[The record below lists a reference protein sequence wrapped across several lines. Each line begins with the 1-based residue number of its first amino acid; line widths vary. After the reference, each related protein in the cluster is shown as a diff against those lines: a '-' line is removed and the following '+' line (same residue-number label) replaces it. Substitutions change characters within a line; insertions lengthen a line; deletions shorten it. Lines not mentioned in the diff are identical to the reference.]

1 MKCGLITNNDF
12 INDLD
17 ILVESLVKDQDNR
30 DNKYS
35 ESEIKLK
42 WTNGI
47 KQLRQKYNQDDFNDA
62 VKEYLADT
70 SGNYSFRMLIEDG
83 FDYLTQLNTLNLD
96 NKEMTE
102 EVDGGSKT
110 DSLSTTLE
118 KVEKNNIKGQ
128 FLNKHFPLSSVSKL
142 FFQKRFKNDIVKAIF
157 INESGPRPT
166 LVDSDEGLNE
176 QIQYYRESLKNQIYE
191 AIKLINPDAAN
202 SFNMFE
208 SIDKALSWAGDFL
221 DLKNKHLTL
230 ELIQK
235 IPLLESE
242 GALSN
247 RDITLLN
254 GWQAWITLQNFDP
267 LVKLT
272 FGKAISIKN
281 ANQYDG
287 IYDDKYSLRRG
298 DANTTTWRDD
308 NKDVDETEEL
318 GSLPILFLE
327 SLKIYNE
334 NGQPTSQNMSFSDV
348 KVAIGNIMKIF
359 DSTSNRI
366 FQLNERNALVEKFA
380 PIFGQQQ
387 ATDLLNQYVIG
398 KNMKQVLA
406 AAKEHPNTLF
416 PILFHLLSNSDQF
429 KRGTKTRETINS
441 LYYNLFDPD
450 PENENSLIQMNLQQN
465 GFDPNRPTMYDFI
478 TTLFLNVENKP
489 SIEYSFDYNEG
500 IVIKSLAEKNSNSRL
515 NARTRALDGK
525 FHKLNP
531 IGNFVDDKTTQFNS
545 FTISD
550 NLDGKST
557 DIPKGITITSGEYT
571 INVTPALDV
580 NVFINQNGK
589 QQQLTGE
596 QLESSIENLIPFVSE
611 VLDMPIVFTED
622 SGFTNARLHEVYK
635 ELGGNNLSLLR
646 LASHILY
653 NYQVGKHMINTTE
666 STYNKN
672 VEQYYTNTPPRAM
685 YNQFQPSLIPS
696 SDYNTIKTLSQ
707 AKDIVDGY
715 AEINTVRDGAGKS
728 ISTLALS
735 SLLSKVG
742 EIWENHTKTQ
752 QSPARDFSIFSMF
765 EGFDLIRDYS
775 GQGENKQGKSFTQA
789 ELAIA
794 SIIYDMYGDL
804 EVTDENG
811 NSSDKNG
818 GILRIMGPVV
828 SDKSNLPKLR
838 FNWDAQLPQ
847 KYWKDSKTP
856 LKLRDL
862 TNDDIKSI
870 VKQEFGQY
878 YKNVFD
884 NIINQYAIVN
894 KYVIQACQNLGIENP
909 TLFYYKNNFTNANEA
924 YALKDESGNIVKYRT
939 DQVLHEAI
947 YLAQMAGENPEII
960 DQVGYINNKGQ
971 LTNNPSI
978 IHQMKLFGVADSSYI
993 TSIDTNETY
1002 ENFWNRKEIQLVTDF
1017 LQSGTILK
1025 VKNGETQ
1032 RPGQAIT
1039 TASKFNKDFLRG
1051 ENIAIAKIHNG
1062 DKSIRITQT
1071 RDLKEWHPYKKF
1083 IKEVGTDNPL
1093 YDVDNPAFNLQMT
1106 LDAIN
1111 RRSVAWELR
1120 KPENIQQISSKV
1132 KINKRA
1138 SLASITEEAKRQYSL
1153 VMSQLNPKIVEDT
1166 EAFEESWNNKLNR
1179 DFTINGK
1186 VDKNL
1191 LIEYIQQQ
1199 IAYQGIN
1206 DYFDEDPMVQY
1217 VAQETG
1223 VADIIEKLNVESSD
1237 NYTLEINPE
1246 MLRHNLLDFFLG
1258 EEFIMATTGT
1268 YVSHPAK
1275 SDNIRLR
1282 ESEQFGQAIK
1292 RYVSYTASKHR
1303 EAAGNLNGIRNTLNV
1318 AIIEDDKDG
1327 VFNYNGNNAPSG
1339 TKPFDGAS
1347 FYNPTM
1353 NYLDNNS
1360 LGGDAMGVDK
1370 KPFAHHM
1377 GDKSGIGFILKTAGF
1392 ALTNDRIRNGNGFDV
1407 RLNKQMLNIPWSQD
1421 MDWTKD
1427 FNGNRINYGPWFK
1440 YDITS
1445 KKWFKYSHPIVEN
1458 GITYVDVQE
1467 VALNGQPINGTQ
1479 QEHQEISKIN
1489 TNWQLWNL
1497 FGGEYSGHLNSEG
1510 ELTYEQ
1516 DNTSVEM
1523 LVKAINNVGVKK
1535 YDKVFDQT
1543 GVDQVL
1549 KRAQIDIVAT
1559 AGAVKY
1565 GGANINTKDAYYN
1578 DDYHLTYMT
1587 INSYD
1592 IGEQLDAE
1600 HNAEDESVSLMTQV
1614 INALGARGYSR
1625 EQAQECYEALEAIA
1639 EVVNKD
1645 GLEGLNELNTSG
1657 NPNLLKNAIA
1667 QIIYKTLTRVSSS
1680 DGNMLNALAATLT
1693 EMEST
1698 KFDWSNIEGK
1708 FPISHPAIFQK
1719 MISSIS
1725 SQLEKAI
1732 RLKFE
1737 GGMLVLNP
1745 SNRRFNII
1753 DGHLS
1758 GYYDSH
1764 PEELLQLEETN
1775 KANPITSIADIK
1787 IGHNYRSI
1795 NIETGEVG
1803 PVINMTTP
1811 NNIYLLRE
1819 QLANGLVV
1827 YETVMDNDSKPLGHD
1842 LSMYQVKFAD
1852 TNGNYY
1858 SIWELDS
1865 VRRLWE
1871 LNDSKDEEVKTQL
1884 RRQLQ
1889 RDLNALSEGIESE
1902 VYVNGQPIRVDKS
1915 KTETQG
1921 YEAIMPM
1928 MYKTEFGLK
1937 EGDNIKSI
1945 REDQSFFIKRALQN
1959 WKPNIEKT
1967 SLFDL
1972 ELKTLN
1978 GKHIYIGLIPQNI
1991 DYGEL
1996 TPVSIQGLTEID
2008 GDVLYRITPEGER
2021 LYSIPYHLGENGRII
2036 PDVQIYRT
2044 FDGEEIIYSN
2054 NLSHFL
2060 DEFNYNQ
2067 IVFSPDGQGDK
2078 GTLLTQLNNSSN
2090 KVARRKINSIVKNVN
2105 RRFQQQIA
2113 PGEDMLN
2120 TENLLEQFRT
2130 TGQLDFLL
2138 DFDSNLTIEDIL
2150 EDQEWLND
2158 AIGFISKDW
2167 QYSQQNINN
2176 LQNDLYNQELSLQDV
2191 IIRNPYMRGMIKS
2204 GIETHTSFLSSL
2216 EMVVSRT
2223 PAQSQQSFMAMEI
2236 AAFGSESTN
2245 SAYVSRWQLWLQGS
2259 DYDIDK
2265 ISVLGLKFN
2274 HGKLKTWSPYFNLQ
2288 SKETFEASKKLPF
2301 PTNREL
2307 EVRDGDI
2314 RPFDV
2319 LQNNLIVNSSE
2330 EGITTIIT
2338 EQGDSIIVYPADD
2351 GIHLNARTWD
2361 NVSPLNKYILIR
2373 RALKDIKGQQIIFDN
2388 FEIPFGSRLALGI
2401 TGDNIATGEYNIIE
2415 DFKEFNDS
2423 IIPVEVNRELTP
2435 KQLQENIIEIS
2446 PLLGTLIK
2454 TYNKLG
2460 YIPEEVAPLIKD
2472 IVNYHNTSLKG
2483 KDRRDGAYNFVSIR
2497 TKDISKSPINQI
2509 QAQAAIDDQTDKIK
2523 ELLKQPKFQR
2533 LLAASTKADRGS
2545 VFSKFFM
2552 LTLTLA
2558 GKENVGIVASSLKN
2572 FEGLSQYTYQILDE
2586 GSAEDQEDLLFDKS
2600 INGHRIQ
2607 MIANSY
2613 TRNMDNI
2620 KSDRVR
2626 QALLEVDNDNDAFL
2640 VKSALLSLA
2649 TDNAKDPV
2657 LAKLNSGP
2665 EMMSLFNSG
2674 VILGL
2679 SVEEVANLTLSDT
2692 GILLSNLTKSNVFNG
2707 QKGFNR
2713 LTSAIQY
2720 LQRPPSVY
2728 FTDDQYEDIS
2738 PLFQRLGILQPE
2750 ETLSKTKL
2758 DSLLKNRN
2766 LREQLRR
2773 IFKFLSNPN
2782 SESSLLKFNKEQFIK
2797 DQIALLKGT
2806 HEYRGFSKRRE
2817 ELLNSLLEK
2826 QANLNTDESLTE
2838 EELSTINK
2846 LNELKVNKAVVDE
2859 QIQDLY
2865 NYLRDGTSPKNLE
2878 ILDVLAQTEKIA
2890 SGDFEQEIKKLRSNF
2905 YGNSYFL
2912 SNMNELVN
2920 WIDYQNVV
2928 DNDIKEGYDGEKHK
2942 VLTQIA
2948 RLDEFSQEMSALRPL
2963 LALNQGIPNKMEDQ
2977 FNFLTNFGSI
2987 ITNRINTI
2995 GQENVSKF
3003 YNVQDQL
3010 TRLSELNQQL
3020 YEQGLISVDVEKT
3033 PYYIDLNTFVSNPEY
3048 NQLVK
3053 DIYGKIKFAVNILK
3067 VVDGVSHYH
3076 SYLRTANLAI
3086 QMGKNSS
3093 TAYRTALEI
3102 NDRIVPKMNT
3112 NQSKIK
3118 EQIRK
3123 NILPTIYRK
3132 INQEYLRGKN
3142 IKYNIPQFEVKD
3154 GKVIMGEGTQTI
3166 TLGYDKDN
3174 QKFKDWIQY
3183 IVFPKL
3189 QSENPGNKFIQ
3200 YIGYRSY
3207 DYNSDHNQSINIAKI
3222 KQVNTKNPSDLVQF
3236 DLAKNDLLKLS
3247 SSDIDK
3253 LFYYNIIAYNNQ
3265 AGQLSL
3271 TDLFEDLVSADN
3283 FESIRQYNE
3292 FWANHED
3299 VPVQFNSDNEL
3310 QIAIAPV
3317 LTVYELKPSLKIPY
3331 IYVRNRENGKTYLL
3345 YKIQKNFQQGN
3356 EDNEDD
3362 EDNRNNEFDREI
3374 QGQNPRSFS
3383 ETIKYARYGYFG
3395 QTLTESQSEPTEN
3408 STEMLEFGEYKMTN
3422 ESKVNDIKI
3431 QYKGKQYSSKEILD
3445 LAKSKGFATK
3455 LSEIFVKQTKDKQ
3468 KIYNLEVIQSALDTI
3483 FNDENNCQ

>member
-17 ILVESLVKDQDNR
+17 ILVESLVKDQDNQN
-30 DNKYS
+30 NKYS

-47 KQLRQKYNQDDFNDA
+47 KQLKQKYNQDDFNDA

-83 FDYLTQLNTLNLD
+83 FDYLTQLNTLDLD
-96 NKEMTE
+96 SKEMTE
-102 EVDGGSKT
+102 EIDRGSKT

-118 KVEKNNIKGQ
+118 KAEKNNIKGQ
-128 FLNKHFPLSSVSKL
+128 FLNKYFPLSSVSKL

-208 SIDKALSWAGDFL
+208 SIDRALSWAGDFL

-254 GWQAWITLQNFDP
+254 GWQAWVTLQNFDP

-281 ANQYDG
+281 TNQYDG
-287 IYDDKYSLRRG
+287 IYGDKYSLRRG

-334 NGQPTSQNMSFSDV
+334 NGQPTSQNMSFSDI

-359 DSTSNRI
+359 DSTSNRV
-366 FQLNERNALVEKFA
+366 FQLNERNALMEKFA

-398 KNMKQVLA
+398 KNMRQVLA

-416 PILFHLLSNSDQF
+416 PILFYLLSKSDQF

-441 LYYNLFDPD
+441 LYYNLFDPN
-450 PENENSLIQMNLQQN
+450 PENENSLIQMSLQQN

-489 SIEYSFDYNEG
+489 AIEYSFDYNEG
-500 IVIKSLAEKNSNSRL
+500 TVIKSLAEKNSNSRL

-557 DIPKGITITSGEYT
+557 DILKGITVTSGEYT
-571 INVTPALDV
+571 INVTPTLDV

-596 QLESSIENLIPFVSE
+596 QLESSIENLIPFISE

-672 VEQYYTNTPPRAM
+672 VEQYYSNTPPRAM

-828 SDKSNLPKLR
+828 SDKSNLPKLK

-884 NIINQYAIVN
+884 NIVNQYAIVN
-894 KYVIQACQNLGIENP
+894 KYIIQACQNLGIENP
-909 TLFYYKNNFTNANEA
+909 TIFDYKDNFRNANAA
-924 YALKDESGNIVKYRT
+924 YGNRGS
-939 DQVLHEAI
+939 QVLHEAV
-947 YLAQMAGENPEII
+947 YLAQLAGENPEII
-960 DQVGYINNKGQ
+960 DQVGYIVNKDGT
-971 LTNNPSI
+971 LSNNPSI

-1002 ENFWNRKEIQLVTDF
+1002 ENFWKRKEIQLVTDF

-1071 RDLKEWHPYKKF
+1071 RDLKEWNPYKKF

-1111 RRSVAWELR
+1111 RRSIVWELR

-1138 SLASITEEAKRQYSL
+1138 SLVSITEEAKRQYSL

-1179 DFTINGK
+1179 DFTINGE
-1186 VDKNL
+1186 VDKNS

-1258 EEFIMATTGT
+1258 EEFIMSTTGT

-1275 SDNIRLR
+1275 SNNIRLR

-1392 ALTNDRIRNGNGFDV
+1392 ALTNDRIRNGNGFDA
-1407 RLNKQMLNIPWSQD
+1407 RLNKQMLNIPWSQN

-1427 FNGNRINYGPWFK
+1427 FNGNKINYGPWFK
-1440 YDITS
+1440 YDMAS
-1445 KKWFKYSHPIVEN
+1445 KKWFKYSHPTVEN

-1467 VALNGQPINGTQ
+1467 VALNGEPINGTQ
-1479 QEHQEISKIN
+1479 QEHQEIGKIN

-1523 LVKAINNVGVKK
+1523 LVKAMNNVGVKK

-1549 KRAQIDIVAT
+1549 KKAQIDIVAT

-1565 GGANINTKDAYYN
+1565 GGANINNKDAYYN

-1645 GLEGLNELNTSG
+1645 GLEGLDELNTSG

-1667 QIIYKTLTRVSSS
+1667 QIVYKTLTRVSSS

-1693 EMEST
+1693 EIEST

-1775 KANPITSIADIK
+1775 KANPITSISDIK

-1803 PVINMTTP
+1803 PAINMTTP
-1811 NNIYLLRE
+1811 YNIYLLRE

-1827 YETVMDNDSKPLGHD
+1827 YETVMDNNSKPLGHD

-1852 TNGNYY
+1852 TNGNYH

-1871 LNDSKDEEVKTQL
+1871 LNDSKDEEAKTQL

-1902 VYVNGQPIRVDKS
+1902 VYVNGQLIRVDKS

-2044 FDGEEIIYSN
+2044 FDEEEVIYSN

-2078 GTLLTQLNNSSN
+2078 GILLTQLNNSSN
-2090 KVARRKINSIVKNVN
+2090 KVAGRKINSIVKNVN

-2113 PGEDMLN
+2113 PGEDILN
-2120 TENLLEQFRT
+2120 TENLIEQFRT

-2167 QYSQQNINN
+2167 QYSQQNIDN
-2176 LQNDLYNQELSLQDV
+2176 LQKDLYNQELSLQDV
-2191 IIRNPYMRGMIKS
+2191 IIRNPYMRSIIKS

-2265 ISVLGLKFN
+2265 ISVLGLKFS

-2351 GIHLNARTWD
+2351 GTHLNARTWD

-2373 RALKDIKGQQIIFDN
+2373 RALKDIKGQQIVFDN

-2423 IIPVEVNRELTP
+2423 IIPIEVNRELTP
-2435 KQLQENIIEIS
+2435 KQLQENIIEMA

-2460 YIPEEVAPLIKD
+2460 YIPEEVSPLIKD
-2472 IVNYHNTSLKG
+2472 IIDYHNTSLKG

-2523 ELLKQPKFQR
+2523 ELLKQPKFQK

-2572 FEGLSQYTYQILDE
+2572 FEGLSQYIYQVLDE
-2586 GSAEDQEDLLFDKS
+2586 GSTEDQEDLLFDKS

-2679 SVEEVANLTLSDT
+2679 SVEEVANLTLSDI

-2728 FTDDQYEDIS
+2728 FTESQYKDIS
-2738 PLFQRLGILQPE
+2738 PLFQRLGILQSE
-2750 ETLSKTKL
+2750 EILSKTKL
-2758 DSLLKNRN
+2758 DSLLKNKN

-2878 ILDVLAQTEKIA
+2878 ILDILAQTEKIA

-3020 YEQGLISVDVEKT
+3020 YEQGLISVDIEKT

-3048 NQLVK
+3048 NQLIK

-3132 INQEYLRGKN
+3132 INQEYLRSKN
-3142 IKYNIPQFEVKD
+3142 IKYTIPQFEVKD

-3174 QKFKDWIQY
+3174 QKFKDWMQY

-3345 YKIQKNFQQGN
+3345 YKIQKSLQGN
-3356 EDNEDD
+3356 EDNEEN
-3362 EDNRNNEFDREI
+3362 EDNGDNEFGGEI

-3422 ESKVNDIKI
+3422 ESKVNDIKV
-3431 QYKGKQYSSKEILD
+3431 QYKGKQYPSKEILD

-3468 KIYNLEVIQSALDTI
+3468 KVYNLEVIQSALDTI

>member
-47 KQLRQKYNQDDFNDA
+47 KQLRQKYNQDDFNNA

-70 SGNYSFRMLIEDG
+70 SGNYSFGMLIEDG
-83 FDYLTQLNTLNLD
+83 FDYLTQLNTLDLD

-118 KVEKNNIKGQ
+118 KAERNNIKGQ
-128 FLNKHFPLSSVSKL
+128 FLNKYFPLSSVSKL

-157 INESGPRPT
+157 INESGSRPT

-191 AIKLINPDAAN
+191 AIKLINYGAAN

-208 SIDKALSWAGDFL
+208 SIDRALSWAGDFL

-254 GWQAWITLQNFDP
+254 GWQAWVILQNFDP

-272 FGKAISIKN
+272 FGRAISIKN

-334 NGQPTSQNMSFSDV
+334 NGQPTSQNIVFSDV

-359 DSTSNRI
+359 DSASNRV
-366 FQLNERNALVEKFA
+366 FQLNERNALVEKFS

-387 ATDLLNQYVIG
+387 TTDLLNQYIIG
-398 KNMKQVLA
+398 KNMRQVLA

-416 PILFHLLSNSDQF
+416 PILFHLLSKSDQF

-465 GFDPNRPTMYDFI
+465 GFDPNKPTMYDFI

-489 SIEYSFDYNEG
+489 AIEYSFDYNEG

-545 FTISD
+545 FIISD

-596 QLESSIENLIPFVSE
+596 QLESSIENLIPFISE

-622 SGFTNARLHEVYK
+622 SGFINARLHEVFK

-672 VEQYYTNTPPRAM
+672 VEQYYTNTPPKAM

-884 NIINQYAIVN
+884 NIVNQYAIVN
-894 KYVIQACQNLGIENP
+894 KYIVQACQNLGIENP
-909 TLFYYKNNFTNANEA
+909 TIFDYKDNFRNANAA
-924 YALKDESGNIVKYRT
+924 YGNRGS
-939 DQVLHEAI
+939 QVLHEAI
-947 YLAQMAGENPEII
+947 YLAQLAGENPEII
-960 DQVGYINNKGQ
+960 DQVGYIVNKDGT
-971 LTNNPSI
+971 LSNNPSI

-1002 ENFWNRKEIQLVTDF
+1002 ESFWKRKEIQLVTDF

-1032 RPGQAIT
+1032 RPGQAII

-1062 DKSIRITQT
+1062 DKSIRITQI

-1120 KPENIQQISSKV
+1120 KPENIQQIASKITHASDSTP
-1132 KINKRA
+1132 INKRT
-1138 SLASITEEAKRQYSL
+1138 SLQTLLNVAKSKYL
-1153 VMSQLNPKIVEDT
+1153 TVMVSLNPEIAQNSEK
-1166 EAFEESWNNKLNR
+1166 FEESWNKKLNSEFML
-1179 DFTINGK
+1179 DGK
-1186 VDKNL
+1186 ANKNL
-1191 LIEYIQQQ
+1191 LIEYIKTQE
-1199 IAYQGIN
+1199 AYNGIN
-1206 DYFDEDPMVQY
+1206 DYFDEG
-1217 VAQETG
+1217 EGGGLLSINNG

-1303 EAAGNLNGIRNTLNV
+1303 EASGNLNGIRNTLNV

-1392 ALTNDRIRNGNGFDV
+1392 ALTNDRIRNGNGFDA

-1427 FNGNRINYGPWFK
+1427 FNGNRINYGSWFK
-1440 YDITS
+1440 YDVTS
-1445 KKWFKYSHPIVEN
+1445 KKWFKYSHPTVEN

-1479 QEHQEISKIN
+1479 QEHQEIGKIN

-1523 LVKAINNVGVKK
+1523 LVKAMNNVGVKK

-1549 KRAQIDIVAT
+1549 KKAQIDIVAT

-1775 KANPITSIADIK
+1775 KANPITSIADVK

-1811 NNIYLLRE
+1811 DNIYLLRE

-1842 LSMYQVKFAD
+1842 LSMYQVKFVD
-1852 TNGNYY
+1852 TNGNHY

-1902 VYVNGQPIRVDKS
+1902 VYVNGQLIRVDKS
-1915 KTETQG
+1915 RTETQG

-2067 IVFSPDGQGDK
+2067 IVFSPNGQGDK

-2113 PGEDMLN
+2113 PGEDILN

-2158 AIGFISKDW
+2158 ATGFISKDW
-2167 QYSQQNINN
+2167 QYSQQNIDN

-2301 PTNREL
+2301 PTNRKL
-2307 EVRDGDI
+2307 EVRNGDI

-2330 EGITTIIT
+2330 ERITTIIT
-2338 EQGDSIIVYPADD
+2338 EQGDSIIVYPTDD
-2351 GIHLNARTWD
+2351 GIHLNARTW
-2361 NVSPLNKYILIR
+2361 NNFSPLNKYILLR

-2401 TGDNIATGEYNIIE
+2401 TGDNIATGEYDIIE

-2435 KQLQENIIEIS
+2435 KQLQENIIEMS

-2460 YIPEEVAPLIKD
+2460 YIPEEVSPLIKD
-2472 IVNYHNTSLKG
+2472 IVDYHNTSLRG

-2572 FEGLSQYTYQILDE
+2572 FEGLSQYIYQVLDE
-2586 GSAEDQEDLLFDKS
+2586 GSIEDQEDLLFDKS

-2613 TRNMDNI
+2613 TRNMDNV
-2620 KSDRVR
+2620 KSNRVK

-2728 FTDDQYEDIS
+2728 FTESQYKDIS

-2750 ETLSKTKL
+2750 EILSKTKL

-2766 LREQLRR
+2766 LREQLRK
-2773 IFKFLSNPN
+2773 IFKFLSNPS

-2806 HEYRGFSKRRE
+2806 HEYRGFSKRKE
-2817 ELLNSLLEK
+2817 KLLNSLLEK
-2826 QANLNTDESLTE
+2826 EANLNTDESLTE
-2838 EELSTINK
+2838 EELLTINK
-2846 LNELKVNKAVVDE
+2846 FNELKIDKAVVDE

-2920 WIDYQNVV
+2920 WIDYQNII

-2995 GQENVSKF
+2995 GQESVSKF
-3003 YNVQDQL
+3003 YNIQDQL

-3132 INQEYLRGKN
+3132 INQEYLKNKN
-3142 IKYNIPQFEVKD
+3142 IKYTIPQFEVKD
-3154 GKVIMGEGTQTI
+3154 GKVIIGEGTQTI

-3174 QKFKDWIQY
+3174 QKFKDWMQY

-3317 LTVYELKPSLKIPY
+3317 LTIYELKPSLKIPY
-3331 IYVRNRENGKTYLL
+3331 VYVRNRENGRTYLL
-3345 YKIQKNFQQGN
+3345 YKIQKNFQY
-3356 EDNEDD
+3356 DNEEFENNNQD
-3362 EDNRNNEFDREI
+3362 EDDNIEI
-3374 QGQNPRSFS
+3374 DFQDQSPRSFS
-3383 ETIKYARYGYFG
+3383 DIIKYAGYGYFG
-3395 QTLTESQSEPTEN
+3395 QALTESQSEPTEN

-3422 ESKVNDIKI
+3422 ESKVNDIKV
-3431 QYKGKQYSSKEILD
+3431 QHKGKQYSSKEILD
-3445 LAKSKGFATK
+3445 LAKSKGFTTK

-3468 KIYNLEVIQSALDTI
+3468 KVYNLEVIQSTLDTI

>member
-17 ILVESLVKDQDNR
+17 ILVESLVKDQDNQN
-30 DNKYS
+30 NKYS

-83 FDYLTQLNTLNLD
+83 FDYLTQLNTLDLD
-96 NKEMTE
+96 SKEMTE

-118 KVEKNNIKGQ
+118 KAEKNNIKGQ
-128 FLNKHFPLSSVSKL
+128 FLNKYFPLSSVSKL

-157 INESGPRPT
+157 INESSSRPT

-208 SIDKALSWAGDFL
+208 SIDRALSWAGDFL

-254 GWQAWITLQNFDP
+254 GWQAWVILQNFDP

-287 IYDDKYSLRRG
+287 IYDNKYSLRRG

-359 DSTSNRI
+359 NSTSNRI
-366 FQLNERNALVEKFA
+366 FRLDEKNALVEKFS
-380 PIFGQQQ
+380 PLFGQKQSE
-387 ATDLLNQYVIG
+387 DLITNYIIN

-416 PILFHLLSNSDQF
+416 PILFYLLSKSNQF

-489 SIEYSFDYNEG
+489 AIEYSFDYNEG

-525 FHKLNP
+525 FNKLNP
-531 IGNFVDDKTTQFNS
+531 IGNFVDNKTTQFNS

-571 INVTPALDV
+571 INVTPTLDV

-596 QLESSIENLIPFVSE
+596 QLESSIENLIPFISE

-622 SGFTNARLHEVYK
+622 SGFTNARLHEVFK

-653 NYQVGKHMINTTE
+653 NYQVGKHMLNTTE
-666 STYNKN
+666 SSYNKDA
-672 VEQYYTNTPPRAM
+672 EQYYTNTPPRAM

-811 NSSDKNG
+811 NSSNKNG

-847 KYWKDSKTP
+847 KYWKDSETP

-894 KYVIQACQNLGIENP
+894 KYIVQACQNLGIENP
-909 TLFYYKNNFTNANEA
+909 TIFDYKDNFRNANAA
-924 YALKDESGNIVKYRT
+924 YGNRGL
-939 DQVLHEAI
+939 QVLHEAI
-947 YLAQMAGENPEII
+947 YLAQLAGENPEII
-960 DQVGYINNKGQ
+960 DQVGYIVNKDGT
-971 LTNNPSI
+971 LSNNPSI

-1002 ENFWNRKEIQLVTDF
+1002 ESFWKRKEIQLVTDF

-1051 ENIAIAKIHNG
+1051 ENIAIVKIHNG

-1138 SLASITEEAKRQYSL
+1138 SLASIIEEAKRQYSL
-1153 VMSQLNPKIVEDT
+1153 VMSQLNPRIVEDT

-1217 VAQETG
+1217 IAQETG

-1246 MLRHNLLDFFLG
+1246 MLRHNLLDFFLS

-1392 ALTNDRIRNGNGFDV
+1392 ALTNDRIRNGNGFDA

-1440 YDITS
+1440 YDVTS
-1445 KKWFKYSHPIVEN
+1445 KKWFKYSHPTVEN

-1467 VALNGQPINGTQ
+1467 VALNGQLINGTQ
-1479 QEHQEISKIN
+1479 QEHQEIGKIN
-1489 TNWQLWNL
+1489 TNWQLWNV
-1497 FGGEYSGHLNSEG
+1497 FGGAYSGHLNSEG

-1645 GLEGLNELNTSG
+1645 GLEGLDELNTSG

-1803 PVINMTTP
+1803 PIINMTTP
-1811 NNIYLLRE
+1811 DNIYLLRE

-1852 TNGNYY
+1852 TKGNYY

-1871 LNDSKDEEVKTQL
+1871 LNDSKDEEAKTQL

-1902 VYVNGQPIRVDKS
+1902 VYVNGQLIRVDKS

-1937 EGDNIKSI
+1937 EGDSIKSI

-1978 GKHIYIGLIPQNI
+1978 GKHIYIGLVPQNI

-2105 RRFQQQIA
+2105 KRFQQQIA
-2113 PGEDMLN
+2113 PGEDVLN
-2120 TENLLEQFRT
+2120 TENLIEQFRT

-2150 EDQEWLND
+2150 QDQEQLND

-2259 DYDIDK
+2259 D
-2265 ISVLGLKFN
+2265 F
-2274 HGKLKTWSPYFNLQ
+2274 
-2288 SKETFEASKKLPF
+2288 
-2301 PTNREL
+2301 
-2307 EVRDGDI
+2307 
-2314 RPFDV
+2314 
-2319 LQNNLIVNSSE
+2319 
-2330 EGITTIIT
+2330 
-2338 EQGDSIIVYPADD
+2338 
-2351 GIHLNARTWD
+2351 
-2361 NVSPLNKYILIR
+2361 
-2373 RALKDIKGQQIIFDN
+2373 
-2388 FEIPFGSRLALGI
+2388 
-2401 TGDNIATGEYNIIE
+2401 
-2415 DFKEFNDS
+2415 
-2423 IIPVEVNRELTP
+2423 
-2435 KQLQENIIEIS
+2435 
-2446 PLLGTLIK
+2446 
-2454 TYNKLG
+2454 
-2460 YIPEEVAPLIKD
+2460 
-2472 IVNYHNTSLKG
+2472 
-2483 KDRRDGAYNFVSIR
+2483 
-2497 TKDISKSPINQI
+2497 
-2509 QAQAAIDDQTDKIK
+2509 
-2523 ELLKQPKFQR
+2523 
-2533 LLAASTKADRGS
+2533 
-2545 VFSKFFM
+2545 
-2552 LTLTLA
+2552 
-2558 GKENVGIVASSLKN
+2558 
-2572 FEGLSQYTYQILDE
+2572 
-2586 GSAEDQEDLLFDKS
+2586 
-2600 INGHRIQ
+2600 
-2607 MIANSY
+2607 
-2613 TRNMDNI
+2613 
-2620 KSDRVR
+2620 
-2626 QALLEVDNDNDAFL
+2626 
-2640 VKSALLSLA
+2640 
-2649 TDNAKDPV
+2649 
-2657 LAKLNSGP
+2657 
-2665 EMMSLFNSG
+2665 
-2674 VILGL
+2674 
-2679 SVEEVANLTLSDT
+2679 
-2692 GILLSNLTKSNVFNG
+2692 
-2707 QKGFNR
+2707 
-2713 LTSAIQY
+2713 
-2720 LQRPPSVY
+2720 
-2728 FTDDQYEDIS
+2728 
-2738 PLFQRLGILQPE
+2738 
-2750 ETLSKTKL
+2750 
-2758 DSLLKNRN
+2758 
-2766 LREQLRR
+2766 
-2773 IFKFLSNPN
+2773 
-2782 SESSLLKFNKEQFIK
+2782 
-2797 DQIALLKGT
+2797 
-2806 HEYRGFSKRRE
+2806 
-2817 ELLNSLLEK
+2817 
-2826 QANLNTDESLTE
+2826 
-2838 EELSTINK
+2838 
-2846 LNELKVNKAVVDE
+2846 
-2859 QIQDLY
+2859 
-2865 NYLRDGTSPKNLE
+2865 
-2878 ILDVLAQTEKIA
+2878 
-2890 SGDFEQEIKKLRSNF
+2890 
-2905 YGNSYFL
+2905 
-2912 SNMNELVN
+2912 
-2920 WIDYQNVV
+2920 
-2928 DNDIKEGYDGEKHK
+2928 
-2942 VLTQIA
+2942 
-2948 RLDEFSQEMSALRPL
+2948 
-2963 LALNQGIPNKMEDQ
+2963 
-2977 FNFLTNFGSI
+2977 
-2987 ITNRINTI
+2987 
-2995 GQENVSKF
+2995 
-3003 YNVQDQL
+3003 
-3010 TRLSELNQQL
+3010 
-3020 YEQGLISVDVEKT
+3020 
-3033 PYYIDLNTFVSNPEY
+3033 
-3048 NQLVK
+3048 
-3053 DIYGKIKFAVNILK
+3053 
-3067 VVDGVSHYH
+3067 
-3076 SYLRTANLAI
+3076 
-3086 QMGKNSS
+3086 
-3093 TAYRTALEI
+3093 
-3102 NDRIVPKMNT
+3102 
-3112 NQSKIK
+3112 
-3118 EQIRK
+3118 
-3123 NILPTIYRK
+3123 
-3132 INQEYLRGKN
+3132 
-3142 IKYNIPQFEVKD
+3142 
-3154 GKVIMGEGTQTI
+3154 
-3166 TLGYDKDN
+3166 
-3174 QKFKDWIQY
+3174 
-3183 IVFPKL
+3183 
-3189 QSENPGNKFIQ
+3189 
-3200 YIGYRSY
+3200 
-3207 DYNSDHNQSINIAKI
+3207 
-3222 KQVNTKNPSDLVQF
+3222 
-3236 DLAKNDLLKLS
+3236 
-3247 SSDIDK
+3247 
-3253 LFYYNIIAYNNQ
+3253 
-3265 AGQLSL
+3265 
-3271 TDLFEDLVSADN
+3271 
-3283 FESIRQYNE
+3283 
-3292 FWANHED
+3292 
-3299 VPVQFNSDNEL
+3299 
-3310 QIAIAPV
+3310 
-3317 LTVYELKPSLKIPY
+3317 
-3331 IYVRNRENGKTYLL
+3331 
-3345 YKIQKNFQQGN
+3345 
-3356 EDNEDD
+3356 
-3362 EDNRNNEFDREI
+3362 
-3374 QGQNPRSFS
+3374 
-3383 ETIKYARYGYFG
+3383 
-3395 QTLTESQSEPTEN
+3395 
-3408 STEMLEFGEYKMTN
+3408 
-3422 ESKVNDIKI
+3422 
-3431 QYKGKQYSSKEILD
+3431 
-3445 LAKSKGFATK
+3445 
-3455 LSEIFVKQTKDKQ
+3455 
-3468 KIYNLEVIQSALDTI
+3468 
-3483 FNDENNCQ
+3483 

>member
-17 ILVESLVKDQDNR
+17 ILVESLVKDQDNQ

-70 SGNYSFRMLIEDG
+70 SGNYSFGMLIEDG
-83 FDYLTQLNTLNLD
+83 FDYLTQLNTLDLD
-96 NKEMTE
+96 SKEMTE

-118 KVEKNNIKGQ
+118 KAEKNNIKGQ
-128 FLNKHFPLSSVSKL
+128 FLNKYFPLSSVSKL

-157 INESGPRPT
+157 INESGSRPT

-254 GWQAWITLQNFDP
+254 GWQAWVILQNFDP

-272 FGKAISIKN
+272 FGRAISIKN

-334 NGQPTSQNMSFSDV
+334 NGQPTSQNIAFSDV

-359 DSTSNRI
+359 DSASNRV
-366 FQLNERNALVEKFA
+366 FQLNERNALVEKFS

-387 ATDLLNQYVIG
+387 TTDLLNQYVIG
-398 KNMKQVLA
+398 KNMKQILA

-416 PILFHLLSNSDQF
+416 PILFHLLSKSDQF

-489 SIEYSFDYNEG
+489 AIEYSFDYNEG

-545 FTISD
+545 FTIND

-596 QLESSIENLIPFVSE
+596 QLESSIENLIPFISE

-622 SGFTNARLHEVYK
+622 SGFTNARLHEVFK

-646 LASHILY
+646 LVSHILY

-804 EVTDENG
+804 EITDENG

-884 NIINQYAIVN
+884 NIVNQYAIVN

-909 TLFYYKNNFTNANEA
+909 TLFDYKNNFTNANEA

-947 YLAQMAGENPEII
+947 YLAQIAGENPEII

-1002 ENFWNRKEIQLVTDF
+1002 ESFWKRKEIQLVTDF

-1032 RPGQAIT
+1032 RPGQAII

-1062 DKSIRITQT
+1062 DKSIRITQI
-1071 RDLKEWHPYKKF
+1071 RDLKEWHPYRKF
-1083 IKEVGTDNPL
+1083 IKEVGTNNPL

-1138 SLASITEEAKRQYSL
+1138 SLASIIEEAKRQYSL
-1153 VMSQLNPKIVEDT
+1153 VMSQLNPKIIEDT

-1179 DFTINGK
+1179 DFTVNGK
-1186 VDKNL
+1186 IDKNL

-1258 EEFIMATTGT
+1258 EEFIMSTTGT

-1392 ALTNDRIRNGNGFDV
+1392 ALTNDRIRNGNGFDA

-1427 FNGNRINYGPWFK
+1427 FNENRINYGSWFK
-1440 YDITS
+1440 YDVTS
-1445 KKWFKYSHPIVEN
+1445 KKWFKYSHPTVEN
-1458 GITYVDVQE
+1458 GITYVDIQE
-1467 VALNGQPINGTQ
+1467 VALNGQLINGTQ
-1479 QEHQEISKIN
+1479 QEHQEIGKIN

-1578 DDYHLTYMT
+1578 DNYHLTYMT

-1645 GLEGLNELNTSG
+1645 GLEGLDELNTSG

-1811 NNIYLLRE
+1811 DNIYLLRE
-1819 QLANGLVV
+1819 QLTNGLVV

-1871 LNDSKDEEVKTQL
+1871 LNDSKDEEAKTQL

-1902 VYVNGQPIRVDKS
+1902 VYVNGQLIRVDKS

-2090 KVARRKINSIVKNVN
+2090 KVAGRKINSIVKNVN

-2113 PGEDMLN
+2113 PGEDILN

-2167 QYSQQNINN
+2167 QYSQQNIDN

-2259 DYDIDK
+2259 DY
-2265 ISVLGLKFN
+2265 
-2274 HGKLKTWSPYFNLQ
+2274 
-2288 SKETFEASKKLPF
+2288 
-2301 PTNREL
+2301 
-2307 EVRDGDI
+2307 
-2314 RPFDV
+2314 
-2319 LQNNLIVNSSE
+2319 
-2330 EGITTIIT
+2330 
-2338 EQGDSIIVYPADD
+2338 
-2351 GIHLNARTWD
+2351 
-2361 NVSPLNKYILIR
+2361 
-2373 RALKDIKGQQIIFDN
+2373 ALK
-2388 FEIPFGSRLALGI
+2388 
-2401 TGDNIATGEYNIIE
+2401 
-2415 DFKEFNDS
+2415 
-2423 IIPVEVNRELTP
+2423 
-2435 KQLQENIIEIS
+2435 
-2446 PLLGTLIK
+2446 
-2454 TYNKLG
+2454 
-2460 YIPEEVAPLIKD
+2460 
-2472 IVNYHNTSLKG
+2472 
-2483 KDRRDGAYNFVSIR
+2483 
-2497 TKDISKSPINQI
+2497 
-2509 QAQAAIDDQTDKIK
+2509 
-2523 ELLKQPKFQR
+2523 
-2533 LLAASTKADRGS
+2533 
-2545 VFSKFFM
+2545 
-2552 LTLTLA
+2552 
-2558 GKENVGIVASSLKN
+2558 
-2572 FEGLSQYTYQILDE
+2572 
-2586 GSAEDQEDLLFDKS
+2586 
-2600 INGHRIQ
+2600 
-2607 MIANSY
+2607 
-2613 TRNMDNI
+2613 
-2620 KSDRVR
+2620 
-2626 QALLEVDNDNDAFL
+2626 
-2640 VKSALLSLA
+2640 
-2649 TDNAKDPV
+2649 
-2657 LAKLNSGP
+2657 
-2665 EMMSLFNSG
+2665 
-2674 VILGL
+2674 
-2679 SVEEVANLTLSDT
+2679 
-2692 GILLSNLTKSNVFNG
+2692 
-2707 QKGFNR
+2707 
-2713 LTSAIQY
+2713 
-2720 LQRPPSVY
+2720 
-2728 FTDDQYEDIS
+2728 
-2738 PLFQRLGILQPE
+2738 
-2750 ETLSKTKL
+2750 
-2758 DSLLKNRN
+2758 
-2766 LREQLRR
+2766 
-2773 IFKFLSNPN
+2773 
-2782 SESSLLKFNKEQFIK
+2782 
-2797 DQIALLKGT
+2797 
-2806 HEYRGFSKRRE
+2806 
-2817 ELLNSLLEK
+2817 
-2826 QANLNTDESLTE
+2826 
-2838 EELSTINK
+2838 
-2846 LNELKVNKAVVDE
+2846 
-2859 QIQDLY
+2859 
-2865 NYLRDGTSPKNLE
+2865 
-2878 ILDVLAQTEKIA
+2878 
-2890 SGDFEQEIKKLRSNF
+2890 
-2905 YGNSYFL
+2905 
-2912 SNMNELVN
+2912 
-2920 WIDYQNVV
+2920 
-2928 DNDIKEGYDGEKHK
+2928 
-2942 VLTQIA
+2942 
-2948 RLDEFSQEMSALRPL
+2948 
-2963 LALNQGIPNKMEDQ
+2963 
-2977 FNFLTNFGSI
+2977 
-2987 ITNRINTI
+2987 
-2995 GQENVSKF
+2995 
-3003 YNVQDQL
+3003 
-3010 TRLSELNQQL
+3010 
-3020 YEQGLISVDVEKT
+3020 
-3033 PYYIDLNTFVSNPEY
+3033 
-3048 NQLVK
+3048 
-3053 DIYGKIKFAVNILK
+3053 
-3067 VVDGVSHYH
+3067 
-3076 SYLRTANLAI
+3076 
-3086 QMGKNSS
+3086 
-3093 TAYRTALEI
+3093 
-3102 NDRIVPKMNT
+3102 
-3112 NQSKIK
+3112 
-3118 EQIRK
+3118 
-3123 NILPTIYRK
+3123 
-3132 INQEYLRGKN
+3132 
-3142 IKYNIPQFEVKD
+3142 
-3154 GKVIMGEGTQTI
+3154 
-3166 TLGYDKDN
+3166 
-3174 QKFKDWIQY
+3174 
-3183 IVFPKL
+3183 
-3189 QSENPGNKFIQ
+3189 
-3200 YIGYRSY
+3200 
-3207 DYNSDHNQSINIAKI
+3207 
-3222 KQVNTKNPSDLVQF
+3222 
-3236 DLAKNDLLKLS
+3236 
-3247 SSDIDK
+3247 
-3253 LFYYNIIAYNNQ
+3253 
-3265 AGQLSL
+3265 
-3271 TDLFEDLVSADN
+3271 
-3283 FESIRQYNE
+3283 
-3292 FWANHED
+3292 
-3299 VPVQFNSDNEL
+3299 
-3310 QIAIAPV
+3310 
-3317 LTVYELKPSLKIPY
+3317 
-3331 IYVRNRENGKTYLL
+3331 
-3345 YKIQKNFQQGN
+3345 
-3356 EDNEDD
+3356 
-3362 EDNRNNEFDREI
+3362 
-3374 QGQNPRSFS
+3374 
-3383 ETIKYARYGYFG
+3383 
-3395 QTLTESQSEPTEN
+3395 
-3408 STEMLEFGEYKMTN
+3408 
-3422 ESKVNDIKI
+3422 
-3431 QYKGKQYSSKEILD
+3431 
-3445 LAKSKGFATK
+3445 
-3455 LSEIFVKQTKDKQ
+3455 
-3468 KIYNLEVIQSALDTI
+3468 
-3483 FNDENNCQ
+3483 

>member
-17 ILVESLVKDQDNR
+17 ILVESLVKDQDNQN
-30 DNKYS
+30 NKYS

-83 FDYLTQLNTLNLD
+83 FDYLTQLNTLDLD
-96 NKEMTE
+96 SKEMTE
-102 EVDGGSKT
+102 EIDRGSKT

-118 KVEKNNIKGQ
+118 KAEKNNIKGQ
-128 FLNKHFPLSSVSKL
+128 FLNKYFPLSSVSKL

-208 SIDKALSWAGDFL
+208 SIDRALSWAGDFL

-254 GWQAWITLQNFDP
+254 GWQAWVTLQNFDP

-334 NGQPTSQNMSFSDV
+334 NGQPTSQNMTFSDI

-359 DSTSNRI
+359 DSTSNRV

-398 KNMKQVLA
+398 KNMRQVLA

-416 PILFHLLSNSDQF
+416 PILFYLLSKSDQF

-450 PENENSLIQMNLQQN
+450 PENENSLIQMSLQQN

-500 IVIKSLAEKNSNSRL
+500 IVIKSLSEKNSNSRL

-672 VEQYYTNTPPRAM
+672 VEQYFTNTPPRAM

-752 QSPARDFSIFSMF
+752 QSPAKDFSIFSMF

-818 GILRIMGPVV
+818 GVLRIMGPVV
-828 SDKSNLPKLR
+828 SDKSNLPKLK

-870 VKQEFGQY
+870 IKQEFGQY

-894 KYVIQACQNLGIENP
+894 RYIIQACQNLGIENP
-909 TLFYYKNNFTNANEA
+909 TIFDYKDNFRNANAA
-924 YALKDESGNIVKYRT
+924 YGNKGS
-939 DQVLHEAI
+939 QVLHEAL
-947 YLAQMAGENPEII
+947 YLAQLDGENPEII
-960 DQVGYINNKGQ
+960 DQVGYIVNKDGT
-971 LTNNPSI
+971 LSNNPSI

-1002 ENFWNRKEIQLVTDF
+1002 ESFWKRKEIQLVTDF

-1032 RPGQAIT
+1032 RSGQAIT

-1051 ENIAIAKIHNG
+1051 ENISIAKIHNG

-1071 RDLKEWHPYKKF
+1071 RDLKEWYPYKKF
-1083 IKEVGTDNPL
+1083 IKEVGIDNPL

-1120 KPENIQQISSKV
+1120 KPENIQQISSKITHTSDSTP
-1132 KINKRA
+1132 INKRT
-1138 SLASITEEAKRQYSL
+1138 SLQTLLNIAKSKYL
-1153 VMSQLNPKIVEDT
+1153 TVMISLNPEIAQNT
-1166 EAFEESWNNKLNR
+1166 EKFEESWNNKLNNEFML
-1179 DFTINGK
+1179 DGK
-1186 VDKNL
+1186 ADKDL
-1191 LIEYIQQQ
+1191 LIEYIKTQE
-1199 IAYQGIN
+1199 AYNGIN
-1206 DYFDEDPMVQY
+1206 DYFDEG
-1217 VAQETG
+1217 EGGGLLSINNG
-1223 VADIIEKLNVESSD
+1223 VADIIEKLNVKSSD

-1275 SDNIRLR
+1275 SNNIRLR

-1392 ALTNDRIRNGNGFDV
+1392 ALTNDRIRNGNGFDA

-1440 YDITS
+1440 YDVAS
-1445 KKWFKYSHPIVEN
+1445 KKWFKYSHPTVEN

-1467 VALNGQPINGTQ
+1467 VALNGEPINGTQ
-1479 QEHQEISKIN
+1479 QEHQEIGKIS

-1510 ELTYEQ
+1510 KLTYEQ

-1645 GLEGLNELNTSG
+1645 GLEGLDELNTSG

-1693 EMEST
+1693 EIEST

-1775 KANPITSIADIK
+1775 KDNPITSIADIK

-1803 PVINMTTP
+1803 PAINMTTP
-1811 NNIYLLRE
+1811 QNIYLLRE

-1852 TNGNYY
+1852 TNGNYH

-1871 LNDSKDEEVKTQL
+1871 LNDSKDEETKTQL

-1889 RDLNALSEGIESE
+1889 RDLNALSEGVESE
-1902 VYVNGQPIRVDKS
+1902 VYVNGQLIRVDKS

-1945 REDQSFFIKRALQN
+1945 RGDQSFFIKRALQN

-2090 KVARRKINSIVKNVN
+2090 KVAGRKINSIIKNVN
-2105 RRFQQQIA
+2105 RSFQQQIA
-2113 PGEDMLN
+2113 PGEDILN
-2120 TENLLEQFRT
+2120 TENLVEQFRT

-2150 EDQEWLND
+2150 EDPEWLND
-2158 AIGFISKDW
+2158 AIDFISKDW
-2167 QYSQQNINN
+2167 QYSQQNIDN
-2176 LQNDLYNQELSLQDV
+2176 LQKDLYNQELSLQDV
-2191 IIRNPYMRGMIKS
+2191 IIRNPYMRGIVKS

-2307 EVRDGDI
+2307 EVRNGDI

-2338 EQGDSIIVYPADD
+2338 EQGDSIIVYSADD

-2373 RALKDIKGQQIIFDN
+2373 RALKGIKGQQIVFDN
-2388 FEIPFGSRLALGI
+2388 FEIPFVSRLALGI

-2423 IIPVEVNRELTP
+2423 IIPIEVNRELTP
-2435 KQLQENIIEIS
+2435 KQLQENIIETA

-2460 YIPEEVAPLIKD
+2460 YIPEEVSPLIKD
-2472 IVNYHNTSLKG
+2472 IVDYHNTSLKG

-2509 QAQAAIDDQTDKIK
+2509 QAQAAIDDQTEKIK
-2523 ELLKQPKFQR
+2523 DLLKQPKFQK

-2572 FEGLSQYTYQILDE
+2572 FEGLSQYTYQVLDE
-2586 GSAEDQEDLLFDKS
+2586 GSTEDQEDLLFDKS

-2613 TRNMDNI
+2613 TRNTDNI

-2728 FTDDQYEDIS
+2728 FTESQYQDIS

-2750 ETLSKTKL
+2750 EILSKTKL

-2826 QANLNTDESLTE
+2826 QDNLNTDESLTE

-2865 NYLRDGTSPKNLE
+2865 NYLYDGTSPKNLE
-2878 ILDVLAQTEKIA
+2878 ILDILAQTEKIA

-2995 GQENVSKF
+2995 GQENVSTF

-3020 YEQGLISVDVEKT
+3020 YEQGLISVDIEKT

-3053 DIYGKIKFAVNILK
+3053 DIYGKIKFAVNIIK

-3102 NDRIVPKMNT
+3102 NDRIVPKMNA

-3132 INQEYLRGKN
+3132 INQEYLRSKN
-3142 IKYNIPQFEVKD
+3142 IKYTIPQFEVKD

-3174 QKFKDWIQY
+3174 QKFKDWMQY

-3345 YKIQKNFQQGN
+3345 YKMQKDSQQGS
-3356 EDNEDD
+3356 EDNEVDYEINENNGFD
-3362 EDNRNNEFDREI
+3362 EEI
-3374 QGQNPRSFS
+3374 QGQNPKSFS
-3383 ETIKYARYGYFG
+3383 EIIEHAGYGYFG

-3408 STEMLEFGEYKMTN
+3408 STEMLGFGEYKMTN
-3422 ESKVNDIKI
+3422 ESKVNDIKVH
-3431 QYKGKQYSSKEILD
+3431 YKGKQYSSKEILD

-3455 LSEIFVKQTKDKQ
+3455 LSEIFIKQTKDKQ
-3468 KIYNLEVIQSALDTI
+3468 KVYNLEVIQSALDTI